1 MKMPQ
6 KQPSAVLF
14 IIADSKL
21 SKAVSAFPLIHVQLT
36 LKGVFELFFGEIS

>member
-1 MKMPQ
+1 MPQ

-14 IIADSKL
+14 IIDSKL

-36 LKGVFELFFGEIS
+36 LKGVLELFFGEIS